1 MDNSGSLAVDE
12 AATRRMQ
19 NFPYSGGLYGG
30 LPPTHNE
37 AGAQTH
43 TIHGTALIGG
53 LPMPYPNLAPD
64 VDLTPVAPSTVAMN
78 PAPNPAV
85 FNPEVVN
92 EPKKKK
98 YAKEAWPG
106 KKPTPSL
113 LIWRANLSLFREAG
127 ARSQAGKGELY
138 KCSHNSQPGVIAG
151 FWGVL
156 WLPCTTNLQ
165 KSSKGV

>member
-1 MDNSGSLAVDE
+1 MRPRPSGDPPSHKNSDSAKCLCETYFNSVYFVSRQKKRMDNSGSLAVDE

-113 LIWRANLSLFREAG
+113 LI
-127 ARSQAGKGELY
+127 
-138 KCSHNSQPGVIAG
+138 
-151 FWGVL
+151 
-156 WLPCTTNLQ
+156 
-165 KSSKGV
+165 